1 MNTALHH
8 TLLNLPRLARTD
20 RQTRLDLEQELE
32 RLRKNEA
39 AFAGL
44 VGRMN
49 GERKE
54 REGEVERL
62 KLRVEELGRTLEQ
75 VRMEGLEERERMR
88 EEADERI
95 ARERAERE
103 QERTKV
109 NSDGPRGQRDD
120 VS

>member
-1 MNTALHH
+1 M
-8 TLLNLPRLARTD
+8 
-20 RQTRLDLEQELE
+20 
-32 RLRKNEA
+32 
-39 AFAGL
+39 